1 MTRVKFN
8 QGLYIELPTG
18 YRTIAKSDI
27 NSPFKAPRGKMREYP
42 LQYFY
47 EWSKEQDNI
56 VIIKK
61 SSGRGI
67 EGIAGFRI
75 EKRPKY
81 GRVLNLE
88 MLSRNSLVSSGGNV
102 TKGLVD
108 VAVRWLAPQ
117 LQVSTLLVE
126 SIEDLKDFYS
136 EIGFRET
143 GEKFYDEYWGD
154 IFIMKIE
161 VNRP

>member
-1 MTRVKFN
+1 MARVKFN
-8 QGLYIELPTG
+8 QGLFIELPPG
-18 YRTIAKSDI
+18 YRTITKSDI

-42 LQYFY
+42 LQYFF

-61 SSGRGI
+61 SSGKEI

-75 EKRPKY
+75 ERNQKY

-102 TKGLVD
+102 ARGLVD
-108 VAVRWLAPQ
+108 VAVRWIAPQ
-117 LQVSTLLVE
+117 LQISALLVE
-126 SIEDLKDFYS
+126 SIEDLREFYGD
-136 EIGFRET
+136 IGFRET
-143 GEKFYDEYWGD
+143 GEKFYDDYWGD
-154 IFIMKIE
+154 ICIMKID
-161 VNRP
+161 VN